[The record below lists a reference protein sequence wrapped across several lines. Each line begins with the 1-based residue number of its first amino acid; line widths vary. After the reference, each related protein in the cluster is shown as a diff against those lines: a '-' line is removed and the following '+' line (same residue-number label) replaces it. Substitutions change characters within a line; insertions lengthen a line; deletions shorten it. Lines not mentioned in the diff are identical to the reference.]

1 MNKDRVSKLIRV
13 SRAHDEQIK
22 RDGYR
27 ATSASDELRAQYNRL
42 RADATPEE
50 IETFEEIEF

>member
-1 MNKDRVSKLIRV
+1 MRKDRVNHLINV

-22 RDGYR
+22 RDGFK
-27 ATSASDELRAQYNRL
+27 ATPASDRLREQYDKL

-50 IETFEEIEF
+50 IATFERIEF